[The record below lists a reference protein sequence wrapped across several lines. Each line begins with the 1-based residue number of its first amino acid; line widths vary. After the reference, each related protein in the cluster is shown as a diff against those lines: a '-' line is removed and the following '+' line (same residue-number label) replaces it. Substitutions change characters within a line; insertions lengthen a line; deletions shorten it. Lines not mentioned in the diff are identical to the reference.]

1 VYSAS
6 GAGNADQCKSAC
18 FTGTKVRILTQI
30 VVLQGRDPQRL
41 PAYTLQTPRE
51 LLLENRREFKK
62 ELHARLE
69 WYYSSGGDVLL
80 IGPPGSSDK
89 RDTATP
95 STTTT
100 AKSVEQGLQAAGSE
114 SASSVCDGEE
124 EKEKEEEEE
133 EEETRQPAREQVVG
147 AGRDRVKGQR
157 VKDGERRGR
166 GSGGAV
172 QEPGTEFTCFISTK
186 VQILTP
192 EELQEHVSADPERNL
207 EEEIRKGGRV
217 VNRCRY

>member
-1 VYSAS
+1 M
-6 GAGNADQCKSAC
+6 
-18 FTGTKVRILTQI
+18 
-30 VVLQGRDPQRL
+30 LQGRDPQRL

-51 LLLENRREFKK
+51 LLLENRRELKK

-89 RDTATP
+89 RDAATPSSDKRDTATP
-95 STTTT
+95 SSDKRDAATPSSDKRDTATPSATTT

-114 SASSVCDGEE
+114 SASSVCDGEAEAE
-124 EKEKEEEEE
+124 EEEEEE

-157 VKDGERRGR
+157 VKDGESRGR
-166 GSGGAV
+166 GSGGAG
-172 QEPGTEFTCFISTK
+172 QERGIGGGVVFVRMKEGREKPVVPRRRFR
-186 VQILTP
+186 P
-192 EELQEHVSADPERNL
+192 EVDYMGALPYDIET
-207 EEEIRKGGRV
+207 
-217 VNRCRY
+217 

>member
-1 VYSAS
+1 
-6 GAGNADQCKSAC
+6 
-18 FTGTKVRILTQI
+18 
-30 VVLQGRDPQRL
+30 VLQGRDPQRL

-51 LLLENRREFKK
+51 LLLENRRELKK

-89 RDTATP
+89 RGTATP
-95 STTTT
+95 SATTT

-114 SASSVCDGEE
+114 SASSVCDGEA
-124 EKEKEEEEE
+124 EEEQDEHEE
-133 EEETRQPAREQVVG
+133 EEETRQPARQQVAG

-157 VKDGERRGR
+157 VKDSESRGR
-166 GSGGAV
+166 GSGGAGR
-172 QEPGTEFTCFISTK
+172 EPGTHFTYFMSTK

-192 EELQEHVSADPERNL
+192 EELQEHVSAEPERNL
-207 EEEIRKGGRV
+207 EKEIRKGGRV
-217 VNRCRY
+217 VNRCQC